1 MWRSTKKAAAL
12 NRSGIE
18 ASGSPMTSPVANGER
33 GRKKVAEA
41 EGVRSPRGL
50 LAPMAGSYGSQS
62 MSDPLRTVLVRRP
75 DASFG
80 RADPKRWGYEAKP
93 NLAAAQKEH
102 DGLVDLLKQS
112 GVEVRYHEAPQ
123 PGRADSI
130 FVHDPAIVT
139 DGGALILRM
148 GKGLRRGEEASM
160 AHALRTAGVP
170 ILASL
175 QGDATAE
182 SGDVLWVNHDV
193 LAVGQGFRT
202 NADGLRR
209 IREAM
214 KPIGVDVEPVPLPYF
229 QGPAACLHLMS
240 LISILDDDLA
250 LVYPRLFP
258 VPFWRFLQEHGFEFV
273 EVPDEEFETMAP
285 NVLAVAPRDCIML
298 EGNRTTLERLKEA
311 GCRVRTYRGKE
322 ISLKAEG
329 GATCLTRPIF
339 RSR

>member
-1 MWRSTKKAAAL
+1 
-12 NRSGIE
+12 
-18 ASGSPMTSPVANGER
+18 
-33 GRKKVAEA
+33 
-41 EGVRSPRGL
+41 
-50 LAPMAGSYGSQS
+50 
-62 MSDPLRTVLVRRP
+62 
-75 DASFG
+75 
-80 RADPKRWGYEAKP
+80 
-93 NLAAAQKEH
+93 
-102 DGLVDLLKQS
+102 
-112 GVEVRYHEAPQ
+112 
-123 PGRADSI
+123 
-130 FVHDPAIVT
+130 VHDPAIVT
-139 DGGALILRM
+139 DRGALILRM
-148 GKGLRRGEEASM
+148 GKELRRGEEASM
-160 AHALRTAGVP
+160 AYALRTVGVP

-182 SGDVLWVNHDV
+182 GGDLLWVNHDV

-202 NADGLRR
+202 NADGLRQ

-214 KPIGVDVEPVPLPYF
+214 KPFGVDVEPVPLPYF

-250 LVYPRLFP
+250 VVYPRLFP

-298 EGNRTTLERLKEA
+298 EGNRTTQERLKEA